1 MGKIKQVTREVLGFV
16 VMVVFCAWL
25 ILSTPL
31 VIVTGLV
38 IGNNVMK
45 DIMTG
50 VKNVVIDVKDRI
62 EEEL

>member
-1 MGKIKQVTREVLGFV
+1 MKKIKQVTREVLGFV
-16 VMVVFCAWL
+16 VMVVFCTWL

-45 DIMTG
+45 DIMAG
-50 VKNVVIDVKDRI
+50 VKDVVIDVKDRI

>member
-1 MGKIKQVTREVLGFV
+1 MKKIKQVTREVLGFV
-16 VMVVFCAWL
+16 VMVVFCTWL

-50 VKNVVIDVKDRI
+50 VKDVVIDVKDRI